1 MSIVGAPFLPY
12 VKDQIKVRQQVLG
25 KTSLNSQDLTWINSK
40 TSWIKL
46 ASSVNI
52 ESQVVKAPDEQGQV
66 IDVYNSGSEVRQSLL
81 EITNYGGNRLAQEMV
96 LQAGVLN
103 SSNGNLKF
111 GVSENN
117 TTLPSNPSNYGFGG
131 SEFGL
136 VPMPGITGFEVKTY
150 NNGTLREATVN
161 ITVFNRKQFEYI
173 DTLYLRLGYT
183 MFIEWGNT
191 SYPTS
196 ISNTGDAS
204 YSTGADISSLS
215 LTNEFVS
222 VANATGVNKIPD
234 FETKIEENRK
244 KIN

>member
-52 ESQVVKAPDEQGQV
+52 ESQVVKAPNEQGQV
-66 IDVYNSGSEVRQSLL
+66 IDVYNSGSEIRQSLL

-161 ITVFNRKQFEYI
+161 ITAFNRVSKAAGRRLKRKDLVPFFFEAMEKNW
-173 DTLYLRLGYT
+173 LCLASPVL
-183 MFIEWGNT
+183 
-191 SYPTS
+191 
-196 ISNTGDAS
+196 SNLAT
-204 YSTGADISSLS
+204 
-215 LTNEFVS
+215 VS
-222 VANATGVNKIPD
+222 
-234 FETKIEENRK
+234 NR
-244 KIN
+244 